1 MTLHSYFSGGGMLR
15 LFASVRAG
23 FSIVIGLAAL
33 AAPLGAGTPVIYKEG
48 KVAVF
53 EIDVPDFWSLR
64 TGGLREIAD
73 PESGDLRD
81 VSRVFGMTPNGH
93 EGIWVGVIS
102 PHGVSDL
109 DGAKDYL
116 QEIGPFLVTS
126 PQVDAATTLRV
137 NDRPARRF
145 AGQGQ
150 RDGKNVNFT
159 VLTIDL
165 PGNRVAIGIVI
176 FEDGAD
182 PEPTGD
188 INEMLSSI
196 KAVR

>member
-1 MTLHSYFSGGGMLR
+1 MHR
-15 LFASVRAG
+15 LFASIRAG
-23 FSIVIGLAAL
+23 FSIAVGLAAL
-33 AAPLGAGTPVIYKEG
+33 GAPLSAGTSVVYTEG
-48 KVAVF
+48 DVAVF

-102 PHGVSDL
+102 PHGVSNID
-109 DGAKDYL
+109 DARDYL
-116 QEIGPFLVTS
+116 QEIGPFLVSS
-126 PQVDAATTLRV
+126 PQVDAAKDLRI

-145 AGQGQ
+145 VGQGQ
-150 RDGKNVNFT
+150 RDGKHVSFT

-182 PEPTGD
+182 SEPTGD
-188 INEMLSSI
+188 INEMLASI